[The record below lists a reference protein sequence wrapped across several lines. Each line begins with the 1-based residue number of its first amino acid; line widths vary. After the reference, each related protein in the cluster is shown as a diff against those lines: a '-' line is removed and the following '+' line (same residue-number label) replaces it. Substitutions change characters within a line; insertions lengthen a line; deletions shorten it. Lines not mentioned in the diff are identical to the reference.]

1 MYSVSGQALPTGSCL
16 LAPPAHAQCQPEGSL
31 VIPSAGTLVS
41 GNPFSPPPS
50 PLPCWLQQLPT
61 LSLLF

>member
-31 VIPSAGTLVS
+31 VHPRAGTLVS
-41 GNPFSPPPS
+41 GNPLLPPTQPS
-50 PLPCWLQQLPT
+50 ALMAAAAPNPLAAA
-61 LSLLF
+61 